1 MYDIGNH
8 NRRTKYKMAVQVELD
23 DASDRMLYLFVA
35 PGTRIV
41 DMLNDDRQFL
51 PFEAADSSII
61 IIKKTAI
68 RRVIPLEGVTKSLSL
83 DPYDILDIDT
93 EATEEE
99 IHAAYRR
106 AIAASHP
113 DRVHSMGLPRE
124 FLELANRRAS
134 LINDAYTRI
143 RKERG
148 IIA

>member
-1 MYDIGNH
+1 MYDTLNH

-51 PFEAADSSII
+51 PFEAVDSSII
-61 IIKKTAI
+61 IIKKSSI

-83 DPYDILDIDT
+83 DPYDILDIETD
-93 EATEEE
+93 ATEDE

-106 AIAASHP
+106 AITANHP

-124 FLELANRRAS
+124 FTELANRRAA
-134 LINDAYTRI
+134 LINDAYTRV